1 MIKLHNNKIKDNSD
15 SSPKIS
21 RINSKNNEHS
31 FLENEL
37 SIMIKKKREE
47 YNIQKQKIRIQK
59 IVLDKLKSNHKEEL
73 SKYKKLIQNILT
85 NEKEIEKI
93 EKNISKIKRQKIY
106 NKSLIMKFR
115 NLFKPCDV
123 NQKYLFLLNSDWCG
137 EKIKS
142 EFLENIIG
150 DEEEFFYYLNYL
162 ERYYINLE
170 KENKNNFNQFKIVI
184 NDYLKNDNW
193 IYPFNILLLYLE
205 NIIKEIIFSNTLKEK
220 YDELK
225 EIESRK
231 NSVDKRIRTLE
242 LNKSEKET
250 LLNEMK
256 NYIEL
261 IKEIIQQFVY
271 YQNLYKKKS
280 ISKESLSKKLKK
292 IQSINLQQWNPEN
305 KNKNDN
311 DINNNKSKFLSYEN
325 REKNKSAIFTI
336 NISDN
341 LKTQQNYESK
351 SQNNS
356 RNISADY
363 LSKTEGPLC
372 KKTTLEKFDNSY
384 NDLVISMSNTD
395 SDKENI
401 SENNENES
409 PVSRINITAL
419 KKNTIN
425 VYKKKLSVKC
435 IKNIPNCGFNNNDF
449 NSITQSNKT
458 NNNSNTNTNSKTLYN
473 KKKSNSLNHLNYN
486 IVKENKTNLTYRNNV
501 EMKDSLECETV
512 TKNTQRVNNNV
523 FILSNKDIRNNN
535 NQKNLFIK
543 DKKKGLYFIKKVKK
557 NNKKF
562 VIDKDKLFNKKLPKK
577 LDASNYNKNKNLL
590 NDIIKIKKKD
600 NLIKNIKNET
610 KVKKEKQSLSQ
621 NNRIYFVDDI
631 KNGNSKVKNIY
642 EYKDKKW
649 NENGVNPNKNNDIKN
664 IFYDMYS
671 KKCNDSINTIKNEMK
686 KRNFL
691 SINKTSST
699 RRGMNKKNEIKTEL
713 KNDSCCISCT

>member
-486 IVKENKTNLTYRNNV
+486 IVKENKNNLTYRNNV

-691 SINKTSST
+691 SINKTST

>member
-486 IVKENKTNLTYRNNV
+486 IVKENKNNLTYRNNV

-535 NQKNLFIK
+535 NQKI
-543 DKKKGLYFIKKVKK
+543 Y
-557 NNKKF
+557 
-562 VIDKDKLFNKKLPKK
+562 
-577 LDASNYNKNKNLL
+577 LL
-590 NDIIKIKKKD
+590 KIKKKD
-600 NLIKNIKNET
+600 YTLSKKLKKIIKN
-610 KVKKEKQSLSQ
+610 L
-621 NNRIYFVDDI
+621 
-631 KNGNSKVKNIY
+631 
-642 EYKDKKW
+642 
-649 NENGVNPNKNNDIKN
+649 
-664 IFYDMYS
+664 
-671 KKCNDSINTIKNEMK
+671 
-686 KRNFL
+686 
-691 SINKTSST
+691 
-699 RRGMNKKNEIKTEL
+699 
-713 KNDSCCISCT
+713 